1 MARDSASP
9 LESVRLLVGRYRLEE
24 EIGRGGMGVVFRG
37 IDTMMERPVAVKLL
51 KASAAAEHPTTQRFL
66 HEAKNAARIQ
76 HEHVIQVF
84 DVGKSESGEPFFVM
98 ELVAGVS
105 LAVLLQTE
113 KQVPAARAVHIGG
126 QICEALH
133 AAHRAGI
140 IHRDLKLAN
149 VLLIE
154 REGQGDFV
162 KLIDFGISRASD
174 RSRNLTNAGETIGTI
189 GYMAPE
195 QLLHEPVDA
204 RTDVYAFGVLL
215 YRLLTGRSL
224 FREGSAASLARDHL
238 SSVPVA
244 PHLRAP
250 EASIPEALSEV
261 VLRCLE
267 KRPRDRYASARA
279 VGSALRRAMDPD
291 GAPDSAPPSSRAL
304 PAPYDP
310 GMFDPPRGPFASGV
324 GVETGSMS
332 ARTPEPTIGSK
343 LRRLD
348 LDAPFD
354 ELRTPERADSTLP
367 TVQGRVADTEETGV
381 GEEASLDELPP
392 SASGSRRTPE
402 IVQALR
408 QRAAIEAEP
417 PSRRG
422 APPPRAQLP
431 EPREPPPPS
440 SRGSR
445 LAQPPPEPRA
455 KSPASLR
462 PGRLPRRPAA
472 EEPASSRALV
482 DTARPQRSPIAAPP
496 PSSPVA
502 ARAPVPAPP
511 ASSRALVDTA
521 RSQRSPIAAPP
532 PSSPTASPAVPPAP
546 ASAPRAAPSPRSDPP
561 AAIVEPPSGTRL
573 SPTGGRRSGPTFELA
588 EIPPTVRPP
597 PSTTGERRCAVCNL
611 ESERYARL
619 CKGCSSPLDPA
630 TQEDLRKKLTAPRT
644 RVPSPLS
651 SEDRASTS
659 PLGPAAVLFRWAP
672 PLAWT
677 IFTVGATL
685 VLVVGEI
692 LLKHP
697 SPAFPIALG
706 LIIAIGVCGILATK

>member
-9 LESVRLLVGRYRLEE
+9 LESARLLVGRYRLEE

-37 IDTMMERPVAVKLL
+37 VDTMMERPVAVKLL

-174 RSRNLTNAGETIGTI
+174 RSRNLTSAGETIGTI

-238 SSVPVA
+238 STVPVA

-250 EASIPEALSEV
+250 EAAIPEALSEV

-304 PAPYDP
+304 PPPYDP
-310 GMFDPPRGPFASGV
+310 GMFDAPRAPFASSAGP
-324 GVETGSMS
+324 ETGSMS
-332 ARTPEPTIGSK
+332 GRAPEPTIGGK
-343 LRRLD
+343 LRR

-354 ELRTPERADSTLP
+354 ELRTPEPADSTLP
-367 TVQGRVADTEETGV
+367 TVLGPAADTEETGV

-392 SASGSRRTPE
+392 SESGSRRTPE
-402 IVQALR
+402 IVLAHR
-408 QRAAIEAEP
+408 QRAALEAEP
-417 PSRRG
+417 PSRRA
-422 APPPRAQLP
+422 APALRAQLP

-455 KSPASLR
+455 KAPASLR
-462 PGRLPRRPAA
+462 PGRLPRRPAD
-472 EEPASSRALV
+472 EPAPSRAM
-482 DTARPQRSPIAAPP
+482 
-496 PSSPVA
+496 
-502 ARAPVPAPP
+502 
-511 ASSRALVDTA
+511 VDTA
-521 RSQRSPIAAPP
+521 RSQRSPIAAPVPAP
-532 PSSPTASPAVPPAP
+532 PASSRAMVDTARSQRSPIAAPVPAPPASSPAAAPPPAP
-546 ASAPRAAPSPRSDPP
+546 ASAPRAAPSPPSDPP
-561 AAIVEPPSGTRL
+561 AAIVDPPSGTRL

-597 PSTTGERRCAVCNL
+597 PVTTGERRCAACNV
-611 ESERYARL
+611 ESERYARV
-619 CKGCSSPLDPA
+619 CKGCGSPLDPA
-630 TQEDLRKKLTAPRT
+630 SQEELRQKLAAPRV
-644 RVPSPLS
+644 RRPPPAFV
-651 SEDRASTS
+651 EDRASLS
-659 PLGPAAVLFRWAP
+659 PLGAASVLFRWAP

-685 VLVVGEI
+685 VLVVGEV
-692 LLKHP
+692 LLRHP
-697 SPAFPIALG
+697 GPAFPIALG
-706 LIIAIGVCGILATK
+706 VIIAVGVCGIVASK